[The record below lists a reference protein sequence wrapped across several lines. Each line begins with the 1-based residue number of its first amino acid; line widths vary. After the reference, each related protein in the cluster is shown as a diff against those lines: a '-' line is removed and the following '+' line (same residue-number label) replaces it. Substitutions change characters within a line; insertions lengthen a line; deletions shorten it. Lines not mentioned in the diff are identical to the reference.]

1 MKKILALVL
10 ALLMMS
16 AVFVGCGTDADT
28 NAKNDATADEA
39 VASDYDYVKAN
50 GSMKIGYT
58 VYDPMN
64 FTDENGD
71 FVGFDTEYAKA
82 VCEKLGVEPEFIEIN
97 WDTKEVNLNAKDID
111 CIWNG
116 FTITEEREEQLDFTT
131 PYILNKQ
138 VVVIRK
144 ADADKYKDTA
154 SLAAA
159 NLTAEKASAGESAI
173 QADENL
179 KTAAYVESDVQTSA
193 LMAVK
198 AMTADACVVDYTV
211 AYAMAGKGDYA
222 DLMVIEG
229 LDLAVEEYG
238 IGFRSGSDLVS
249 KVNDITAELIADGTL
264 EEIAEKYGLKDNL
277 LK

>member
-16 AVFVGCGTDADT
+16 AIFVGCGDANTGTSD
-28 NAKNDATADEA
+28 DATADEA

-64 FTDENGD
+64 YTDENGD
-71 FVGFDTEYAKA
+71 FVGFDTEYAEA

-144 ADADKYKDTA
+144 ADADKFTDTA
-154 SLAAA
+154 SLASA

-193 LMAVK
+193 LMSVK

-222 DLMVIEG
+222 DLMVVEG
-229 LDLAVEEYG
+229 LDLAKEEYG
-238 IGFRSGSDLVS
+238 IGFRTGSDLVAE
-249 KVNDITAELIADGTL
+249 VNKITSELISDGTFDA
-264 EEIAEKYGLKDNL
+264 IAQKYDLQDNL
-277 LK
+277 IK

>member
-1 MKKILALVL
+1 MKKIIALVL
-10 ALLMMS
+10 AILMMS
-16 AVFVGCGTDADT
+16 ALFVGCGTNAGTDAD
-28 NAKNDATADEA
+28 ADATKDSAMT
-39 VASDYDYVKAN
+39 DYEYVKAN
-50 GSMKIGYT
+50 GKLKIGYT

-64 FTDENGD
+64 YTDENGE
-71 FVGFDTEYAKA
+71 FVGFDTEYAKL
-82 VCEKLGVEPEFIEIN
+82 VCEELGVEPEFIEIN

-154 SLAAA
+154 SLKAAT
-159 NLTAEKASAGESAI
+159 LTAEKASAGESAI

-179 KTAAYVESDVQTSA
+179 KTTAYVESEVQTSA

-198 AMTADACVVDYTV
+198 ALTADACVVDYTV
-211 AYAMAGKGDYA
+211 ALAMVGNGDYA
-222 DLMVIEG
+222 DLMVIDG

-238 IGFRSGSDLVS
+238 IGFRTDSDLVA
-249 KVNDITAELIADGTL
+249 KVNEITEGFIADGTL
-264 EEIAEKYGLKDNL
+264 EAIASKYDLRDNL
-277 LK
+277 IK

>member
-1 MKKILALVL
+1 MKKII
-10 ALLMMS
+10 ALLLAVLMMGV
-16 AVFVGCGTDADT
+16 VFAGCGTEAEVNTDTDAD
-28 NAKNDATADEA
+28 ATQ
-39 VASDYDYVKAN
+39 SDYDYVKEN
-50 GSMKIGYT
+50 GSLKIGYT

-64 FTDENGD
+64 YTDENGE
-71 FVGFDTEYAKA
+71 FVGFDTEYAKL

-116 FTITEEREEQLDFTT
+116 FTITEEREEQLDFTK

-144 ADADKYKDTA
+144 ADADKYTDTA
-154 SLAAA
+154 SLANV

-179 KTAAYVESDVQTSA
+179 KKAAYVESDVQTSA

-238 IGFRSGSDLVS
+238 IGFRTDSDLVS

-264 EEIAEKYGLKDNL
+264 EELAAKYDLKDNL
-277 LK
+277 IK

>member
-1 MKKILALVL
+1 MKKIIALVL
-10 ALLMMS
+10 AILMMS
-16 AVFVGCGTDADT
+16 ALFVGCGTNAGTDAD
-28 NAKNDATADEA
+28 ADATKDSAMT
-39 VASDYDYVKAN
+39 DYEYVKAN
-50 GSMKIGYT
+50 GKLKIGYT

-64 FTDENGD
+64 YTDENGE
-71 FVGFDTEYAKA
+71 FVGFDTEYAKL
-82 VCEKLGVEPEFIEIN
+82 VCEELGVEPEFIEIN

-154 SLAAA
+154 SLKAAT
-159 NLTAEKASAGESAI
+159 LTAEKASAGESAI

-179 KTAAYVESDVQTSA
+179 KTAAYVESEVQTSA

-198 AMTADACVVDYTV
+198 ALTADACVVDYTV
-211 AYAMAGKGDYA
+211 ALAMVGNGDYA
-222 DLMVIEG
+222 DLMVIDG

-238 IGFRSGSDLVS
+238 IGFRTDSDLVA
-249 KVNDITAELIADGTL
+249 KVNEITEGFIADGTL
-264 EEIAEKYGLKDNL
+264 EAIASKYDLRDNL
-277 LK
+277 IK

>member
-1 MKKILALVL
+1 MKKIIALVM
-10 ALLMMS
+10 ALLMIGV
-16 AVFVGCGTDADT
+16 VFVGCGSDDTTDT
-28 NAKNDATADEA
+28 ATADN
-39 VASDYDYVKAN
+39 ASSASELDQIKAN
-50 GSMKIGYT
+50 GKLVIGYT
-58 VYDPMN
+58 VYKPMN
-64 FTDENGD
+64 YTDDNGE
-71 FVGFDTEYAKA
+71 FVGFDTEYAKL
-82 VCEKLGVEPEFIEIN
+82 VCDELGVTAEFVEIN
-97 WDTKEVNLNAKDID
+97 WDTKEVDLNSGAID

-116 FTITEEREEQLDFTT
+116 FTITPEREEQLDFTK
-131 PYILNKQ
+131 PYLRNKQ

-154 SLAAA
+154 ALASA

-238 IGFRSGSDLVS
+238 IGFRTGSDLVS

>member
-1 MKKILALVL
+1 MKKIIALVL
-10 ALLMMS
+10 AILMMS
-16 AVFVGCGTDADT
+16 ALFVGCGTNAGTDAD
-28 NAKNDATADEA
+28 ADATKDSAMT
-39 VASDYDYVKAN
+39 DYEYVKAN
-50 GSMKIGYT
+50 GKLKIGYT

-64 FTDENGD
+64 YTDENGE
-71 FVGFDTEYAKA
+71 FVGFDTEYAKL
-82 VCEKLGVEPEFIEIN
+82 VCEELGVEPEFIEIN

-154 SLAAA
+154 SLKAAT
-159 NLTAEKASAGESAI
+159 LTAEKASAGESAI

-179 KTAAYVESDVQTSA
+179 KAAAYVESEVQTSA

-198 AMTADACVVDYTV
+198 ALTADACVVDYTV
-211 AYAMAGKGDYA
+211 ALAMVGNGDYA
-222 DLMVIEG
+222 DLMVIDG

-238 IGFRSGSDLVS
+238 IGFRTDSDLVA
-249 KVNDITAELIADGTL
+249 KVNEITEGFIADGTL
-264 EEIAEKYGLKDNL
+264 EAIASKYDLRDNL
-277 LK
+277 IK

>member
-1 MKKILALVL
+1 MKKIIALVL
-10 ALLMMS
+10 AILMMS
-16 AVFVGCGTDADT
+16 ALFVGCGTNAGTSADT
-28 NAKNDATADEA
+28 DATPDSAMT
-39 VASDYDYVKAN
+39 DYEYVKEN
-50 GSMKIGYT
+50 GKLKIGYT

-64 FTDENGD
+64 YTDENGE
-71 FVGFDTEYAKA
+71 FVGFDTEYAKL
-82 VCEKLGVEPEFIEIN
+82 VCEELGVEPEFIEIN
-97 WDTKEVNLNAKDID
+97 WDTKEVTLNAKDID

-154 SLAAA
+154 TLKKAT
-159 NLTAEKASAGESAI
+159 LTAEKASAGESAI

-179 KTAAYVESDVQTSA
+179 KTAPYVESEVQTSA

-198 AMTADACVVDYTV
+198 ALTADACVVDFTV
-211 AYAMAGKGDYA
+211 ALAMVGNGDYA
-222 DLMVIEG
+222 DLMVIDG

-238 IGFRSGSDLVS
+238 IGFRTDSDLVA
-249 KVNDITAELIADGTL
+249 KVNEITEGFISDGTL
-264 EEIAEKYGLKDNL
+264 EALAIKYDLKDNL
-277 LK
+277 IK

>member
-1 MKKILALVL
+1 MKKIIALVL
-10 ALLMMS
+10 AILMMS
-16 AVFVGCGTDADT
+16 ALFVGCGTDAGTSADT
-28 NAKNDATADEA
+28 DATPDSAMT
-39 VASDYDYVKAN
+39 DYEYVKEN
-50 GSMKIGYT
+50 GKLKIGYT

-64 FTDENGD
+64 YTDENGE
-71 FVGFDTEYAKA
+71 FVGFDTEYAQL

-97 WDTKEVNLNAKDID
+97 WETKEVNLNAKDID

-154 SLAAA
+154 TLKEAT
-159 NLTAEKASAGESAI
+159 LTAEKASAGESAI

-198 AMTADACVVDYTV
+198 ALTADACVVDFTV
-211 AYAMAGKGDYA
+211 ALAMVGNGDYA
-222 DLMVIEG
+222 DLMVIDG

-238 IGFRSGSDLVS
+238 IGFRTDSDLVA
-249 KVNDITAELIADGTL
+249 KVNDITAELISDGTL
-264 EEIAEKYGLKDNL
+264 EALATKYDLKDNL
-277 LK
+277 IK